1 MPKYVV
7 EGNISFYEELYKSL
21 DEQES
26 QEESN
31 DLCLIT
37 NSPLTENFVTLNCN
51 HKFNYDAIYNDIYC
65 HKRKYNSMERLAV
78 KQKEIRCPYCR
89 TIHPSLLPHI
99 EGYPKSHGVN
109 YYDEKLEISSTYN
122 TCYSSY
128 VQGVCCYVSAPTDDP
143 TLVPPKCNNHYVK
156 VLALDGKTYCG
167 MHYRLRTREIYVA
180 NKLKEKMEK
189 KQAVMLE
196 RQKIKDEKNQIKLDE
211 KLKKQ
216 AEKMNAKVNK
226 MKNENV
232 IISSSQQPAS
242 GSDQTKCVQIL
253 KSGPNKG
260 KQCGCKIISHGLC
273 GKHNKIK
280 DVKEET
286 KVIYTLE
293 DL

>member
-21 DEQES
+21 DEPES
-26 QEESN
+26 QEESA

-51 HKFNYDAIYNDIYC
+51 HKFNYDAIYNDIHC
-65 HKRKYNSMERLAV
+65 HKKKYNSMERCAV

-99 EGYPKSHGVN
+99 EGYQKVHGVN
-109 YYDEKLEISSTYN
+109 YYDEKLEISSTY
-122 TCYSSY
+122 TCYSDY
-128 VQGVCCYVSAPTDDP
+128 TKGVCCYVSAPVDNIT
-143 TLVPPKCNNHYVK
+143 PKCTVHYVK

-167 MHYRLRTREIYVA
+167 LHYRNRTREIYIA
-180 NKLKEKMEK
+180 NKIKEKMEK

-196 RQKIKDEKNQIKLDE
+196 RQKIKDEKNKLKLDE

-232 IISSSQQPAS
+232 IISSSQQPVL
-242 GSDQTKCVQIL
+242 GLDQTKCVQIL

-260 KQCGCKIISHGLC
+260 KQCGCKIISHSLC
-273 GKHNKIK
+273 GKHNKTK
-280 DVKEET
+280 DVQEET
-286 KVIYTLE
+286 KVI
-293 DL
+293 

>member
-1 MPKYVV
+1 MSKYVV
-7 EGNISFYEELYKSL
+7 EGNINFYEELYKSF
-21 DEQES
+21 DEPES
-26 QEESN
+26 QEEST

-65 HKRKYNSMERLAV
+65 HKKKYNSMERCLV

-109 YYDEKLEISSTYN
+109 YYDEKLEVN
-122 TCYSSY
+122 LVNNNCYIAY
-128 VQGVCCYVSAPTDDP
+128 TLVVCCYVSAPVDNIT
-143 TLVPPKCNNHYVK
+143 PKCNTHYVK

-167 MHYRLRTREIYVA
+167 MHYRLRTKEIYNA
-180 NKLKEKMEK
+180 NKIKEKMEK
-189 KQAVMLE
+189 KQALMLE
-196 RQKIKDEKNQIKLDE
+196 KQKIMDEKNKTKLDE

-226 MKNENV
+226 IKNENV
-232 IISSSQQPAS
+232 IISSAQHPTEI
-242 GSDQTKCVQIL
+242 DQTKCVQIL

-260 KQCGCKIISHGLC
+260 KQCGCKIISHSLC
-273 GKHNKIK
+273 GKHNKTK
-280 DVKEET
+280 DIPEQQ
-286 KVIYTLE
+286 KVIE
-293 DL
+293 

>member
-1 MPKYVV
+1 
-7 EGNISFYEELYKSL
+7 L
-21 DEQES
+21 DEPES
-26 QEESN
+26 QEEST

-37 NSPLTENFVTLNCN
+37 NSPLTENFVTLNCK

-65 HKRKYNSMERLAV
+65 HKKKYNSMERLAV

-89 TIHPSLLPHI
+89 TIHPSLLPHV

-109 YYDEKLEISSTYN
+109 YYDEKMEISSTYN
-122 TCYSSY
+122 NCYSDY
-128 VQGVCCYVSAPTDDP
+128 TQGVCCHVAAPVDNIT
-143 TLVPPKCNNHYVK
+143 PKCNNHYVK

-167 MHYRLRTREIYVA
+167 MHYRLRTREIYNA

-189 KQAVMLE
+189 KQAIMLE
-196 RQKIKDEKNQIKLDE
+196 KQKIKDEKTKLKLDE
-211 KLKKQ
+211 KLKMQ

-232 IISSSQQPAS
+232 IISSAQQPAEI
-242 GSDQTKCVQIL
+242 DQTKCVQIL

-273 GKHNKIK
+273 GKHNKTK
-280 DVKEET
+280 DIPEQQ
-286 KVIYTLE
+286 KVIE
-293 DL
+293 

>member
-21 DEQES
+21 DEPES
-26 QEESN
+26 QEESA

-51 HKFNYDAIYNDIYC
+51 HKFNYDAIYNDIHC
-65 HKRKYNSMERLAV
+65 HKKKYNSMERSAV

-99 EGYPKSHGVN
+99 EGYPKVHGVN
-109 YYDEKLEISSTYN
+109 YYDEKFEITSTYN
-122 TCYSSY
+122 NCISDYTK
-128 VQGVCCYVSAPTDDP
+128 GVCCYVSAPVDNIT
-143 TLVPPKCNNHYVK
+143 PKCNVHYVK
-156 VLALDGKTYCG
+156 VLTLDGKTYCG
-167 MHYRLRTREIYVA
+167 MHYRSRTKEIYNA

-196 RQKIKDEKNQIKLDE
+196 RQKIKDEKNKTKLDE

-232 IISSSQQPAS
+232 IISSSQQPPAA
-242 GSDQTKCVQIL
+242 GPDQTKCVQIL

-260 KQCGCKIISHGLC
+260 KQCGCKIISHSLC
-273 GKHNKIK
+273 GKHNKTK
-280 DVKEET
+280 DIQEET
-286 KVIYTLE
+286 KVI
-293 DL
+293 

>member
-21 DEQES
+21 DEPES
-26 QEESN
+26 QEESA

-51 HKFNYDAIYNDIYC
+51 HKFNYDAIYNDIHC
-65 HKRKYNSMERLAV
+65 HKKKYNSMERCAV

-99 EGYPKSHGVN
+99 EGYQKVHGVN
-109 YYDEKLEISSTYN
+109 YYDEKLEITSTYN
-122 TCYSSY
+122 NCISDYTK
-128 VQGVCCYVSAPTDDP
+128 GVCCYVSAPVDNIT
-143 TLVPPKCNNHYVK
+143 PKCNTHYVK
-156 VLALDGKTYCG
+156 VLTLDGKTYCG
-167 MHYRLRTREIYVA
+167 MHYRSRTKEIYNA

-189 KQAVMLE
+189 KHVVMLE
-196 RQKIKDEKNQIKLDE
+196 RQKIKDEKNKTKLDE

-232 IISSSQQPAS
+232 IISSSQQPPVL
-242 GSDQTKCVQIL
+242 GPDQTKCVQIL
-253 KSGPNKG
+253 KSGQNKG

-273 GKHNKIK
+273 GKHNKTK
-280 DVKEET
+280 DIQEET
-286 KVIYTLE
+286 KVI
-293 DL
+293 